1 MSPTRLLALIRA
13 ALAVAGTAW
22 DVTRI
27 RVSSVSGRHPQLAGR
42 GRVDVFLL
50 FFSSPSGVGAVF
62 VSSPNEFKSP
72 PYLSLPSLSCL
83 PFFVPCTFQHE
94 FVCFESETLNAVLP
108 YLFLHS
114 LPILSQL
121 TCFGIDPHRTHA
133 RIIDQSI
140 NQSSNQT
147 IKQ

>member
-1 MSPTRLLALIRA
+1 MFVRERLV
-13 ALAVAGTAW
+13 ALAAAGTVW

-27 RVSSVSGRHPQLAGR
+27 KVSSVSGRHPQLAGR
-42 GRVDVFLL
+42 GSVDVFLL
-50 FFSSPSGVGAVF
+50 FFSLPSGVGSVF

-83 PFFVPCTFQHE
+83 PFFVPCTFQPG
-94 FVCFESETLNAVLP
+94 FVCFESETMNAVLP
-108 YLFLHS
+108 YFFLHS

-121 TCFGIDPHRTHA
+121 MLFGIDPCKAHA
-133 RIIDQSI
+133 RIRDQSI
-140 NQSSNQT
+140 NQSINQT